1 MSLLNPKLGEIL
13 DRLTI
18 VAMKRLRDKGQGLE
32 GEWQELRRFLEEELH
47 PEGVAIVV
55 AVAELAAINAALWS
69 LVEALSPEDPR
80 QELNLQRAE
89 AIKKLGGDDVKV

>member
-1 MSLLNPKLGEIL
+1 MSLFDPKLGEVL

-32 GEWQELRRFLEEELH
+32 EEWQELKRLLAKELH
-47 PEGVAIVV
+47 EEVVIHVV
-55 AVAELAAINAALWS
+55 ATAELAAINAALWS
-69 LVEALSPEDPR
+69 LVETLGPEDPR
-80 QELNLQRAE
+80 QQLNRKRAE

>member
-1 MSLLNPKLGEIL
+1 MSLLKPKLGEVL

-32 GEWQELRRFLEEELH
+32 GEWQELQRFLRDELSNESAA
-47 PEGVAIVV
+47 PVI

-80 QELNLQRAE
+80 QQLNLQRAE
-89 AIKKLGGDDVKV
+89 AVRKLGGDDVKV

>member
-1 MSLLNPKLGEIL
+1 MSLLNPKLGEVL

-32 GEWQELRRFLEEELH
+32 GEWQELQRFLRDELSN
-47 PEGVAIVV
+47 ESAATVI

-80 QELNLQRAE
+80 QQLNLQRAE
-89 AIKKLGGDDVKV
+89 AVRKLGGDDVKV